1 MGYRVVS
8 SPTVSRNGKQFATSL
23 SSCWKAWILEVEYMC
38 CCSPAVG
45 EIAYSLFECASCK
58 DRSILD
64 NLYLPDELVVCPMI
78 MASAM
83 EMVILENIKKR
94 QDMVIV
100 VDSHRHEMVA

>member
-1 MGYRVVS
+1 
-8 SPTVSRNGKQFATSL
+8 
-23 SSCWKAWILEVEYMC
+23 
-38 CCSPAVG
+38 VG

-64 NLYLPDELVVCPMI
+64 NLYMPEELVVCPMI

-83 EMVILENIKKR
+83 EMVILKNIKKR
-94 QDMVIV
+94 QDMDLLMVIV